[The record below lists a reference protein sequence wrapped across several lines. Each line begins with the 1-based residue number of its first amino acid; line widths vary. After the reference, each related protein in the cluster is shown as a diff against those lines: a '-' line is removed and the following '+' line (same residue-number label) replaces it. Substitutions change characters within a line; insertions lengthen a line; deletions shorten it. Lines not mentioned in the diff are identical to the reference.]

1 MIKSGQVS
9 ISVTAGNT
17 QFQGANQVLAGFD
30 NPVVVC
36 CLSDTGPFKT
46 TGYMNAMAYNVTR
59 NGFTPIIKAY
69 GGATVTTS
77 TVTFFWIAA
86 ERSGT

>member
-1 MIKSGQVS
+1 MIQSGQVS

-17 QFQGANQVLAGFD
+17 QFQGANQVLKGFKD
-30 NPVVVC
+30 PVVVC

-46 TGYMNAMAYNVTR
+46 TGYMNAMAWNVSR

-69 GGATVTTS
+69 AGAQVTAS

-86 ERSGT
+86 ERS